1 MIIPISNKNKKI
13 NKREAR

>member
-1 MIIPISNKNKKI
+1 MIIPISTKNKKI